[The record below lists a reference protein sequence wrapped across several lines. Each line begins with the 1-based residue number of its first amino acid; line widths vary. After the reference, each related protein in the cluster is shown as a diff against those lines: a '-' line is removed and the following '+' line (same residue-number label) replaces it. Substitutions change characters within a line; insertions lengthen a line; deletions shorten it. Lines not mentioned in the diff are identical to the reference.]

1 MHGALTVVL
10 PYIHTRLRMRALSKA
25 WPDAPSSDRRRKAW
39 ELMTKLETTHA
50 AITLASFIV
59 FLWDGQYR
67 TTVDRLL
74 GMKLVPSRRL
84 VRRNVSYDF
93 MNRQMVWHAFTEFLI
108 FLLPLLPH
116 RKLRRVA
123 GTAVGA
129 IMHPLDT
136 IRTVIPSSARSAFG
150 LATYDMRQK
159 TVQFPRRGK
168 LAHLPEDECAI
179 CYENATTALDIA
191 DPTHSLVVDIQPQ
204 WTSVSHSAARNSE
217 PPTHARTTP
226 YRTSCG
232 HIYCYTCVAEK
243 ILRSA
248 DDGGG
253 LWECLRCGMPVLSAE
268 RFHVENLYWVTE
280 SDDTSAEEWG
290 SDYFDEMGSSSLSG
304 VSGMSAGSRS
314 WTSGSDEERS
324 E

>member
-1 MHGALTVVL
+1 MVL
-10 PYIHTRLRMRALSKA
+10 PYIHTRLRRHALSKA

-84 VRRNVSYDF
+84 VRRSVSYDF

-136 IRTVIPSSARSAFG
+136 LYTVIPSSASLALG
-150 LATYDMRQK
+150 LAAYDDDDGRQK
-159 TVQFPRRGK
+159 AVQLPRRGRF
-168 LAHLPEDECAI
+168 AHLPEDECAI
-179 CYENATTALDIA
+179 CYENAATTLNI
-191 DPTHSLVVDIQPQ
+191 VGDIQPQ
-204 WTSVSHSAARNSE
+204 STFDIHPTTSAARKAE
-217 PPTHARTTP
+217 PPTHPLTTP
-226 YRTSCG
+226 YRASCG

-243 ILRSA
+243 LLRVA
-248 DDGGG
+248 DEGEGP
-253 LWECLRCGMPVLSAE
+253 WECLRCGMPVVGAE
-268 RFHVENLYWVTE
+268 RFHVENMYLATE
-280 SDDTSAEEWG
+280 GDDASAEEWG
-290 SDYFDEMGSSSLSG
+290 SDYFDELGSSSLSG

-314 WTSGSDEERS
+314 WASGSDEERS